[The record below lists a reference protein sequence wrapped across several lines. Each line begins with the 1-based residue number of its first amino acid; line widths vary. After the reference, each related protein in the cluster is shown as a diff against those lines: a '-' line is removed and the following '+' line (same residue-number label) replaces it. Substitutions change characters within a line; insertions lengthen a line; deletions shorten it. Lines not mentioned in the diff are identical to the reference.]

1 VANPLIHIAYG
12 ATCFMMMERTASS
25 LKRDVYSLL
34 LDNQVFTNL
43 GRTAGIF
50 IIFAFHRT
58 LPEGQALSISLLVL
72 ISFLLSAIFL
82 MRRGYSISTSI
93 YTR

>member
-1 VANPLIHIAYG
+1 MNPFL
-12 ATCFMMMERTASS
+12 
-25 LKRDVYSLL
+25 LKKSMNTSKKRPIKL
-34 LDNQVFTNL
+34 NFGQ
-43 GRTAGIF
+43 TAGIF

-82 MRRGYSISTSI
+82 MRRGYAISTSI